1 MATLFVDKIDPQSG
15 TSLEIGSSGDTITI
29 PSGATI
35 TNNGTQTGFGGI
47 NTPAFHAVSSS
58 GQALSS
64 ATSTK
69 INFGTETFDVGSNF
83 ASSRFTPT
91 TAGKYFC
98 YSAIDS
104 SWTGSVGG
112 RQNSTE
118 FRKNGSSIASTYKA
132 SNWSNFYT
140 NDNLD
145 IITALYLVGVIEFNG
160 SGDYLEIFHYS
171 NASSPSVSGCFGGYK
186 IIE

>member
-1 MATLFVDKIDPQSG
+1 MPLSKIISESVDLTDNFNFLGQLQQNG
-15 TSLEIGSSGDTITI
+15 AGIGGV
-29 PSGATI
+29 
-35 TNNGTQTGFGGI
+35 
-47 NTPAFHAVSSS
+47 NTPTFHAVSSS
-58 GQALSS
+58 GQSLSS

-91 TAGKYFC
+91 TSGKYFC
-98 YSAIDS
+98 YSTIDS

-112 RQNSTE
+112 RQNTTH

-132 SNWSNFYT
+132 SSWTNFY
-140 NDNLD
+140 NEGIFD
-145 IITALYLVGVIEFNG
+145 IITSIYVVGVIEFNG
-160 SGDYLEIFHYS
+160 SGDYLEVYHYS
-171 NASSPSVSGCFGGYK
+171 NASSPQVSGCFGAYK